1 MDAIQAD
8 DTFDAGTKGCGELV
22 LDLMM
27 RLRALAP
34 GQVLHLVTIDLGA
47 PEDIPAWC
55 RLTGN
60 ALVHASHPHY
70 YIRRKD

>member
-1 MDAIQAD
+1 MDSIDVD

-22 LDLMM
+22 LDLML
-27 RLRALAP
+27 RLRSLAP
-34 GQVLHLVTIDLGA
+34 GQVLHLVTTDLGA

-60 ALVHASHPHY
+60 ALVRAAHPDY
-70 YIRRKD
+70 LIRRKD